1 MLLGITSPKIS
12 TMTVVAIV
20 DTSEPYFSPTS
31 DIASIVAIDEHAIF
45 TMLLPMSMVVSALSY
60 FSRMFRVRSAARF
73 PVSAMCLRRI
83 LFALLRAVSVAE
95 KYAEQIIRITIRII
109 CINYSQFFH
118 TSGQ

>member
-1 MLLGITSPKIS
+1 
-12 TMTVVAIV
+12 
-20 DTSEPYFSPTS
+20 
-31 DIASIVAIDEHAIF
+31 
-45 TMLLPMSMVVSALSY
+45 MVVSALSY

-83 LFALLRAVSVAE
+83 LVALLRAVSVAE